1 MAKPRKPKQPT
12 IPPVQAPPDPDVEP
26 REAWPIPMGKRSMW
40 DRCRPV
46 QPCLRQVVQDHVYHL
61 PPWQRGQ
68 VWTPEQQVAFCEC
81 LWRGLP
87 FAPLLVWERW
97 HGGGIANRS
106 NVVLDGQQ
114 RLCAVGAHV
123 IRPDGSPTV
132 PTSAFLDL
140 ETGRW
145 GTEPAPD
152 WPPITMR
159 DAASGGSEWAW
170 DDDLWETLGR
180 TGHRRLRMLLAH
192 AAQRVGMLEVVT
204 YLMGASVPPEDAV
217 RVFRSWN
224 RPGTPIPE
232 DEVEALIAQADL
244 GWMPEARTPATP
256 D

>member
-1 MAKPRKPKQPT
+1 MAKLRKPKQPM
-12 IPPVQAPPDPDVEP
+12 IPPVQAPPEPDVEP
-26 REAWPIPMGKRSMW
+26 RETWPVPMGKRSMW

-68 VWTPEQQVAFCEC
+68 VWTPAQQVAFCEC
-81 LWRGLP
+81 LWEGLP
-87 FAPLLVWERW
+87 FAPLLVWERS
-97 HGGGIANRS
+97 HGELKHGRS
-106 NVVLDGQQ
+106 SVVLDGQQ
-114 RLCAVGAHV
+114 RLCAVGARV
-123 IRPDGSPTV
+123 LRSDGSPTV

-145 GTEPAPD
+145 GTEPSPD

-159 DAASGGSEWAW
+159 DAATMGSGWL
-170 DDDLWETLGR
+170 DDLYETMDR
-180 TGHRRLRMLLAH
+180 AERRRLRMLLAH
-192 AAQRVGMLEVVT
+192 AAQRVQMIEVVT
-204 YLMGASVPPEDAV
+204 YLMGPSVPAEDAV

-244 GWMPEARTPATP
+244 GWAPVQPATEP
-256 D
+256 DEDP